1 MSHGDDMD
9 LQQIRCDCECR
20 NSPPLE
26 INPTSDIEDPRL
38 VGTSCSNIVPVSTS
52 SVDVCANFC
61 QVCFASRRK
70 TFMNPD
76 LSDSHLLS
84 KYAGMSF
91 WKKHW
96 QLPRS
101 LSTSSIYMGVSK
113 NRDTPK
119 SSILIGFSIINHPF
133 WGAPIFGNTH
143 IFLCFRISNHQFPQP
158 SEWRTAPP
166 KGLVLGAAAAA
177 AAPKGLDAA
186 GGPPIGGPIGGGPAG
201 GPELSPFST
210 GSLGGWVSCA
220 PEERFASLPHQLP
233 LT

>member
-1 MSHGDDMD
+1 MD
-9 LQQIRCDCECR
+9 LHQIRCDCECR
-20 NSPPLE
+20 NSRPLE
-26 INPTSDIEDPRL
+26 INPTFDIEDPRL

-61 QVCFASRRK
+61 KFCFQTKNIHESRSVRL
-70 TFMNPD
+70 TSAFY
-76 LSDSHLLS
+76 

-91 WKKHW
+91 WKKNW

-101 LSTSSIYMGVSK
+101 LSTSCIYMGISK
-113 NRDTPK
+113 NRGTPK
-119 SSILIGFSIINHPF
+119 SSILIEFSIINHPF

-143 IFLCFRISNHQFPQP
+143 IFLCFHISNHQLPQP